1 MKKVLVAGLVTVLGW
16 ALAVAA
22 VLQAVAKAEDL
33 EQVEE

>member
-22 VLQAVAKAEDL
+22 LFHLVAKSEDL